1 MTRRILSLFF
11 LLVGVLIVI
20 AILAQTTRQRET
32 ISAEKTR
39 EMIDT
44 DTNTVVLDV
53 RTEREYN
60 SETGHLARAKLI
72 PVQDL
77 ESRLAELTPWKSKTI
92 IAYCRTG
99 SRSGRAAS
107 FLREHGFSALNM
119 EGGIVRW
126 NQLEY
131 PVVVEKER

>member
-1 MTRRILSLFF
+1 MTRRILSLLF
-11 LLVGVLIVI
+11 LGVGLLILVATLV
-20 AILAQTTRQRET
+20 QTTKQRET

-39 EMIDT
+39 AMIET

-53 RTEREYN
+53 RTEREYK
-60 SETGHLARAKLI
+60 SETGHLAGAKLI

-77 ESRLAELTPWKSKTI
+77 ENRLAELIPWGSKTI

-99 SRSGRAAS
+99 NRSGRAAS

-119 EGGIVRW
+119 EGGIVKW

-131 PVVVEKER
+131 PVVIEKGR